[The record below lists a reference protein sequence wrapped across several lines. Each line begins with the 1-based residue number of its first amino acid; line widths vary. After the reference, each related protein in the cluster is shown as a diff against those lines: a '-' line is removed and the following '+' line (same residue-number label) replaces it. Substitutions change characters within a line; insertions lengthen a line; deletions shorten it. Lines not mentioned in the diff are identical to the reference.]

1 MVNANA
7 KTVMEVWQEIRKD
20 RERGALCQKSLDPFI
35 LLVEMCEPT

>member
-20 RERGALCQKSLDPFI
+20 RERGAGR
-35 LLVEMCEPT
+35 LVAEYGNRLYAALG